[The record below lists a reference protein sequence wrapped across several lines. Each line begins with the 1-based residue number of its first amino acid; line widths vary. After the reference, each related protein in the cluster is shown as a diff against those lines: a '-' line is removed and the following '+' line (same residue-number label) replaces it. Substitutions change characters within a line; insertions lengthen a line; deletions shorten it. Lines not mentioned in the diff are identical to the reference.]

1 MISCGAR
8 HKHIIEKKKRTGIM
22 TRSKLREN
30 IFKIIFRASFFDKDE
45 MPEQMQEY
53 LNDIE
58 IDQAKKKEN
67 LEIEE
72 ETGVIDE
79 SDDARDLAYIKD
91 KSDAIIEKKDEIDKL
106 IEDAAKGWSLQ
117 RIGRA
122 ELAILRVA
130 VYEIRFDDDIPFKVA
145 VNEALELSK
154 KYCEPEAGAF
164 INGILSSFAS

>member
-1 MISCGAR
+1 
-8 HKHIIEKKKRTGIM
+8 M
-22 TRSKLREN
+22 TRRKLREN
-30 IFKIIFRASFFDKDE
+30 IFKIVFRASFFADEE
-45 MPEQMQEY
+45 MPEQVQEY
-53 LNDIE
+53 IKDIDEGVDKVGAAKSDSDAATEENDIE
-58 IDQAKKKEN
+58 A
-67 LEIEE
+67 EE
-72 ETGVIDE
+72 
-79 SDDARDLAYIKD
+79 ARDIAYIKN
-91 KSDAIIEKKDEIDKL
+91 KSDDILEKKDEIDKL
-106 IEDAAKGWSLQ
+106 IEGASKGWSIK

>member
-1 MISCGAR
+1 
-8 HKHIIEKKKRTGIM
+8 M

-30 IFKIIFRASFFDKDE
+30 IFKIVFRASFFADEE
-45 MPEQMQEY
+45 MPEQVQEY
-53 LNDIE
+53 IKDIDEGVDKAGAAKSDSDAATEENDIE
-58 IDQAKKKEN
+58 A
-67 LEIEE
+67 EE
-72 ETGVIDE
+72 
-79 SDDARDLAYIKD
+79 ARDIAYIKN
-91 KSDAIIEKKDEIDKL
+91 KSDDILEKKDEIDKL
-106 IEDAAKGWSLQ
+106 IEGASKGWSIK

>member
-1 MISCGAR
+1 
-8 HKHIIEKKKRTGIM
+8 M

-30 IFKIIFRASFFDKDE
+30 IFKIVFRASFFADEE
-45 MPEQMQEY
+45 MPEQVQEY
-53 LNDIE
+53 IKDIDEGVDKVGAAKSDSDAATEENDIE
-58 IDQAKKKEN
+58 A
-67 LEIEE
+67 EE
-72 ETGVIDE
+72 
-79 SDDARDLAYIKD
+79 ARDIAYIKN
-91 KSDAIIEKKDEIDKL
+91 KSDDILEKKDEIDKL
-106 IEDAAKGWSLQ
+106 IEGASKGWSIK

-164 INGILSSFAS
+164 INGMLSSFAS

>member
-1 MISCGAR
+1 
-8 HKHIIEKKKRTGIM
+8 M

-30 IFKIIFRASFFDKDE
+30 IFKIVFRASFFADEE
-45 MPEQMQEY
+45 MPEQVQEY
-53 LNDIE
+53 IKDIDEGVDKVGAAKSDSDAATDENDIE
-58 IDQAKKKEN
+58 A
-67 LEIEE
+67 EE
-72 ETGVIDE
+72 
-79 SDDARDLAYIKD
+79 ARDIAYIKN
-91 KSDAIIEKKDEIDKL
+91 KSDDILEKKDEIDKL
-106 IEDAAKGWSLQ
+106 IEGASKGWSIK

-164 INGILSSFAS
+164 INGILSSFTS

>member
-1 MISCGAR
+1 
-8 HKHIIEKKKRTGIM
+8 M

-30 IFKIIFRASFFDKDE
+30 IFKIVFRASFFADEE
-45 MPEQMQEY
+45 MPEQVQEY
-53 LNDIE
+53 IKDIDEGVDKVGAAKSDSDAATEENDIE
-58 IDQAKKKEN
+58 A
-67 LEIEE
+67 EE
-72 ETGVIDE
+72 
-79 SDDARDLAYIKD
+79 ARDIAYIKN
-91 KSDAIIEKKDEIDKL
+91 KSDDILEKKDEIDKL
-106 IEDAAKGWSLQ
+106 IEGASKGWSIK

-164 INGILSSFAS
+164 INGILSSFTS

>member
-1 MISCGAR
+1 
-8 HKHIIEKKKRTGIM
+8 M

-30 IFKIIFRASFFDKDE
+30 IFKIVFRASFFADEE
-45 MPEQMQEY
+45 MPEQVQEY
-53 LNDIE
+53 IKDIDEGADKVGAAKSDSDAATEENDIE
-58 IDQAKKKEN
+58 A
-67 LEIEE
+67 EE
-72 ETGVIDE
+72 
-79 SDDARDLAYIKD
+79 ARDIAYIKN
-91 KSDAIIEKKDEIDKL
+91 KSDDILEKKDEIDKL
-106 IEDAAKGWSLQ
+106 IEGASKGWSIK

-164 INGILSSFAS
+164 INGILSSFTS

>member
-1 MISCGAR
+1 
-8 HKHIIEKKKRTGIM
+8 M

-30 IFKIIFRASFFDKDE
+30 IFKIVFRASFFADEE
-45 MPEQMQEY
+45 MPEQVQEY
-53 LNDIE
+53 IKDIDEGVDKVGAAKSDSDAATEENDIE
-58 IDQAKKKEN
+58 A
-67 LEIEE
+67 EE
-72 ETGVIDE
+72 
-79 SDDARDLAYIKD
+79 ARDIAYIKN
-91 KSDAIIEKKDEIDKL
+91 KSDDILEKKDEIDKL
-106 IEDAAKGWSLQ
+106 IEGASKGWSIK